1 MMVYRAFAGCIY
13 LHYLKKTQDYDN
25 SFGWEGMDAKE
36 LLAQLIAL
44 LGG

>member
-1 MMVYRAFAGCIY
+1 MIYRAFAGCVY
-13 LHYLKKTQDYDN
+13 LHCLEKTQDYDS

-36 LLAQLIAL
+36 LLVQLVAL